1 MAIRSN
7 KISSV
12 VATRI
17 IHQVAA
23 AAAKC
28 QSLITLSLR
37 ISDQKRMMNLRLIV
51 TLTCL
56 ILKLKLNMIKNLE
69 TAVEVSHSIKA
80 MAA

>member
-1 MAIRSN
+1 
-7 KISSV
+7 
-12 VATRI
+12 
-17 IHQVAA
+17 
-23 AAAKC
+23 
-28 QSLITLSLR
+28 
-37 ISDQKRMMNLRLIV
+37 V